1 MEAGLDGFENSASL
15 DSEWRQMKKQLSK
28 VDSRE
33 RLEKTQPKD
42 ETKGMAFEILAKT
55 LEMGCLRVLF
65 SQTLG
70 KV

>member
-1 MEAGLDGFENSASL
+1 MNDAK
-15 DSEWRQMKKQLSK
+15 MKKQLPK

-33 RLEKTQPKD
+33 LLEKTQPKD
-42 ETKGMAFEILAKT
+42 ETKGMAFEILVKT